1 MQHQGSPDAPRS
13 LSEELADLQNL
24 DVRSLKQRWRRL
36 YGTEPPA
43 KISRSLLLLA
53 VAYRLQEQTLGGLQS
68 STRRLL
74 ERVAQERDTRP
85 SKPALNRVSPGT
97 VLMREW
103 HGVTHRVTVLEDGAL
118 FRGTRYLSLSAVAR
132 RITGTPWSGPRFFGL
147 RIPAREA
154 QHGAR

>member
-1 MQHQGSPDAPRS
+1 MQHKRSSDAPHS

-24 DVRSLKQRWRRL
+24 NVTSLKQRWRAL

-53 VAYRLQEQTLGGLQS
+53 VAYRLQEQALGGLRS

-74 ERVAQERDTRP
+74 ERVAQENDARP
-85 SKPALNRVSPGT
+85 SKLTLNRLSPGT

-103 HGVTHRVTVLEDGAL
+103 HGVTHRVTVLED
-118 FRGTRYLSLSAVAR
+118 
-132 RITGTPWSGPRFFGL
+132 
-147 RIPAREA
+147 
-154 QHGAR
+154 